1 MNLLGSV
8 YDNDDH
14 SSRDGD
20 IKRIYSR
27 YSFCLF
33 SFNQQRRPTDW
44 TSLISFITNFYCIIC
59 IIKPLIITFYRFLS
73 RCTLAVREK

>member
-14 SSRDGD
+14 GSQDGD

-27 YSFCLF
+27 NSFL
-33 SFNQQRRPTDW
+33 SLQTHPRLPTVW

-73 RCTLAVREK
+73 LHIIRT

>member
-8 YDNDDH
+8 YDNDDR

-20 IKRIYSR
+20 IKRNYSR
-27 YSFCLF
+27 YSFCLAR
-33 SFNQQRRPTDW
+33 NEQRRPNDW

-59 IIKPLIITFYRFLS
+59 IIKPLIITFYRFSS
-73 RCTLAVREK
+73 RCTLATREK